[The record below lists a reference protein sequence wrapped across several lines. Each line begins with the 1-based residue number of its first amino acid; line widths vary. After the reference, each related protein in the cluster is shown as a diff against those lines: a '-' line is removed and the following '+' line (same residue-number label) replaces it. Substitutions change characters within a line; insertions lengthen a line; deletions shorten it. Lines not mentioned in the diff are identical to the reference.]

1 MFFRGTIYANAQ
13 KSIEKNQK
21 KFLTAVDDCGMIV
34 VPLQEGSFF
43 APEN

>member
-1 MFFRGTIYANAQ
+1 MFSCGTIYAGAQNA
-13 KSIEKNQK
+13 IEKNQK